1 MQVQELRSERE
12 RIVAQL
18 AYKDEEV
25 LMISDITEAA
35 KDKTSDKDYS
45 ELLLYYL
52 VILYSECD
60 LALVGRVAFR
70 V

>member
-1 MQVQELRSERE
+1 
-12 RIVAQL
+12 
-18 AYKDEEV
+18 
-25 LMISDITEAA
+25 MISDIKEAA